1 MMNLDILLSILLIFS
16 AACYL
21 LLGIRM
27 IAAKREVGSV
37 PIGVLFVIIS
47 VWVMGGAV
55 ELMSDSFTVFS
66 IGRTGHFVGTA
77 LLPLAALICFR
88 EYTGVTT
95 SLRTIVLLLIVPV
108 VSITLAATNQFH
120 QFMWQLPAV
129 SEHGDYL
136 TRPDEWGSWFLFVH
150 APYSYALI
158 GAAMFTLLAH
168 SSAVAPANRRGLFLL
183 VAACI
188 APLVATVIYDLGLG
202 SNVVSF
208 VPFVFAAMLPI
219 YIWLIV
225 GEGIVEFA
233 PLAYETVFQNMQDPV
248 IVIDAQRRIIGLNNC
263 AEAMLSIAEQDALRT
278 PLDELF
284 HDGATLVFE
293 ALETQKPQKMMT
305 TTGRFLHVQVSPIHS
320 ERSSVRGGRVLM
332 FRDVSDVEKAQSEV
346 RKSEKLLRTLIDHSV
361 NGVIRFR
368 WVQNEETGGKDL
380 RCIFANAAA
389 GRFLNSGP
397 DDLVD
402 LRASEITRLAMTGM
416 EVHTQNDMLGK
427 LRESCEVGET
437 MDVEL
442 LQNNADGPRFLR
454 LICQP
459 VGEDIAA
466 TFIDVTDTKTK
477 ERQMESIAWSDTLT
491 GVLNRR
497 GFERDAAQRLTDSAD
512 DATGALLF
520 IDLND
525 FKDINDRF
533 GHVVGDQL
541 LTIAAQRLR
550 KALRSQDII
559 GRPGGDEFVALV
571 PDVSAPVAD
580 TLAQRLA
587 RALEAPY
594 NIGSETMSC
603 AASIGLALY
612 PTNAKSLTGLLRE
625 ADQAMYRAKAR
636 TRGASELRH
645 DDLLEKAI

>member
-1 MMNLDILLSILLIFS
+1 MNLDITLSILLIFS
-16 AACYL
+16 AACYVL
-21 LLGIRM
+21 MGISM
-27 IAAKREVGSV
+27 ITARREVGSV
-37 PIGVLFVIIS
+37 PLGMLFVIIS
-47 VWVMGGAV
+47 FWVMGGAV
-55 ELMSDSFTVFS
+55 ELMSESFTVFS
-66 IGRTGHFVGTA
+66 IGRTGHFIGTA
-77 LLPLAALICFR
+77 LLPLAAFVCFR
-88 EYTGVTT
+88 EYTGAATP
-95 SLRTIVLLLIVPV
+95 LRTIVLLLIVPA
-108 VSITLAATNQFH
+108 VSISLAATNQYH
-120 QFMWQLPAV
+120 QFMWHLPAAN
-129 SEHGDYL
+129 EAGEFL
-136 TRPDEWGSWFLFVH
+136 TRPVKWGPWFLFVH

-158 GAAMFTLLAH
+158 GAAMFTLMVH
-168 SSAVAPANRRGLFLL
+168 SSAVAPAHRRGLFLL
-183 VAACI
+183 VAACVGPLI
-188 APLVATVIYDLGLG
+188 ATLAYDFGVGSDVI
-202 SNVVSF
+202 SF

-248 IVIDAQRRIIGLNNC
+248 IVIDEQRRIIGLNHC
-263 AEAMLSIAEQDALRT
+263 AESMLAVSEEQALRS
-278 PLDELF
+278 PLEEIF
-284 HDGATLVFE
+284 NDGATVVFE
-293 ALETQKPQKMMT
+293 ALETHKPQKMMT
-305 TTGRFLHVQVSPIHS
+305 STGRYLHVQVSPIES

-368 WVQNEETGGKDL
+368 WVQNEDSGGKDL

-389 GRFLNSGP
+389 GRFLNAEP
-397 DDLVD
+397 EELVD

-416 EVHTQNDMLGK
+416 DAHTQNGVLDQ
-427 LRESCEVGET
+427 LRESCECGEN
-437 MDVEL
+437 MEVEL
-442 LQNNADGPRFLR
+442 LQANVDGPRFLR

-459 VGEDIAA
+459 VGDDIAA
-466 TFIDVTDTKTK
+466 TFIDVTDSKAK
-477 ERQMESIAWSDTLT
+477 ERQMESIAWSDPLT

-525 FKDINDRF
+525 FKEINDRY

-571 PDVSAPVAD
+571 PDVSAAVAD
-580 TLAQRLA
+580 KLAQRLA
-587 RALEAPY
+587 KALEAPY
-594 NIGSETMSC
+594 NIGTETMNC

-612 PTNAKSLTGLLRE
+612 PTNANTLTGLLRE

-636 TRGASELRH
+636 TRGASEPRH

>member
-1 MMNLDILLSILLIFS
+1 MNLDITLSILLIFS
-16 AACYL
+16 AACYVL
-21 LLGIRM
+21 MGISM
-27 IAAKREVGSV
+27 ITARREVGSV
-37 PIGVLFVIIS
+37 PIGMLFVVIS
-47 VWVMGGAV
+47 FWVMGGAV
-55 ELMSDSFTVFS
+55 ELMSESFTVFS
-66 IGRTGHFVGTA
+66 IGRTGHFIGTA
-77 LLPLAALICFR
+77 LLPLAAFVCFR
-88 EYTGVTT
+88 EYTGTT
-95 SLRTIVLLLIVPV
+95 TRLRTIVLLLIIPV
-108 VSITLAATNQFH
+108 VSISLAASNQFH
-120 QFMWQLPAV
+120 QLMWYLPAV
-129 SEHGDYL
+129 SEAGEFL
-136 TRPDEWGSWFLFVH
+136 TRPDKWGPWFLFVH

-158 GAAMFTLLAH
+158 GAAMFTLMVH
-168 SSAVAPANRRGLFLL
+168 SSAVAPAHRRGLFLL
-183 VAACI
+183 VAACVGPLI
-188 APLVATVIYDLGLG
+188 ATLAYDFGVG

-248 IVIDAQRRIIGLNNC
+248 IVIDEQQRIIGLNHC
-263 AEAMLSIAEQDALRT
+263 AETMLAVSEKQALRT
-278 PLDELF
+278 PLEEIF
-284 HDGATLVFE
+284 NDGATVIFE

-305 TTGRFLHVQVSPIHS
+305 STGRFLHVQVSPIQS
-320 ERSSVRGGRVLM
+320 ERTSVRGGRVLM

-368 WVQNEETGGKDL
+368 WVQNEDTGGTDL

-389 GRFLNSGP
+389 GRFLNAEP

-416 EVHTQNDMLGK
+416 DSHNQNSVLDQ
-427 LRESCEVGET
+427 LRESCESGEN
-437 MDVEL
+437 MEVEL
-442 LQNNADGPRFLR
+442 LQSNVSGPRFLR

-459 VGEDIAA
+459 VGDDIAA
-466 TFIDVTDTKTK
+466 TFIDVTDTKAK
-477 ERQMESIAWSDTLT
+477 ERQMESIAWSDPLT

-525 FKDINDRF
+525 FKEINDRY

-571 PDVSAPVAD
+571 PDVSAAIAD
-580 TLAQRLA
+580 KLAKRLA
-587 RALEAPY
+587 KALEAPY

-612 PTNAKSLTGLLRE
+612 PTNANTLTGLLRE

>member
-1 MMNLDILLSILLIFS
+1 MNLDTTLSILLIFS
-16 AACYL
+16 AACYVL
-21 LLGIRM
+21 MGISM
-27 IAAKREVGSV
+27 ITARREVGSV
-37 PIGVLFVIIS
+37 PIGMLFVVIS

-55 ELMSDSFTVFS
+55 ELMSESFTVFS
-66 IGRTGHFVGTA
+66 IGRTGHFIGTA
-77 LLPLAALICFR
+77 LLPLAAFVCFR
-88 EYTGVTT
+88 EYAGAKTP
-95 SLRTIVLLLIVPV
+95 LRTIVLLLIIPA
-108 VSITLAATNQFH
+108 VSVSLAATNPFH
-120 QFMWQLPAV
+120 QFMWYLPAV
-129 SEHGDYL
+129 NEAGEFL
-136 TRPDEWGSWFLFVH
+136 TRPDKWGPWFLFVH

-158 GAAMFTLLAH
+158 GAAMFTLMVH
-168 SSAVAPANRRGLFLL
+168 SSAVAPAHRRGLFLL
-183 VAACI
+183 VAACVGPLI
-188 APLVATVIYDLGLG
+188 ATLAYDFGVG
-202 SNVVSF
+202 SNVISF
-208 VPFVFAAMLPI
+208 VPFVFTAMLPI

-248 IVIDAQRRIIGLNNC
+248 IVIDEQQRIIGLNHC
-263 AEAMLSIAEQDALRT
+263 AEMMLAVSEEEALRT
-278 PLDELF
+278 PLEEIF
-284 HDGATLVFE
+284 NDGATVVFN

-305 TTGRFLHVQVSPIHS
+305 STGRFLHVQVSPIQS
-320 ERSSVRGGRVLM
+320 ERTSVRGGRVLM

-368 WVQNEETGGKDL
+368 WLQNEDSGGRDL

-389 GRFLNSGP
+389 GRFLNSAP
-397 DDLVD
+397 DDLAD

-416 EVHTQNDMLGK
+416 DASTQNSVLDQ
-427 LRESCEVGET
+427 LRESCESGES
-437 MDVEL
+437 MEVEL
-442 LQNNADGPRFLR
+442 LQANVSGPRFLR

-459 VGEDIAA
+459 VGDDIAA
-466 TFIDVTDTKTK
+466 TFIDVTDTKAK
-477 ERQMESIAWSDTLT
+477 ERQMESIAWSDPLT

-497 GFERDAAQRLTDSAD
+497 GFERDAAQRLTESAD

-525 FKDINDRF
+525 FKEINDRY

-571 PDVSAPVAD
+571 PDVSATIAD
-580 TLAQRLA
+580 KLAIRLA
-587 RALEAPY
+587 KALEAPY
-594 NIGSETMSC
+594 NIGSETMIC

-612 PTNAKSLTGLLRE
+612 PTNANTLTGLLRE

>member
-1 MMNLDILLSILLIFS
+1 MNLDTTLSILLIFS
-16 AACYL
+16 AACYVL
-21 LLGIRM
+21 MGISM
-27 IAAKREVGSV
+27 ITARREVGSV
-37 PIGVLFVIIS
+37 PIGMLFVVIS

-55 ELMSDSFTVFS
+55 ELMSESFTVFS
-66 IGRTGHFVGTA
+66 IGRTGHFIGTA
-77 LLPLAALICFR
+77 LLPLAAFVCFR
-88 EYTGVTT
+88 EYAGAKTP
-95 SLRTIVLLLIVPV
+95 LRTIVLLLIIPA
-108 VSITLAATNQFH
+108 VSVSLAATNPFH
-120 QFMWQLPAV
+120 QFMWYLPAV
-129 SEHGDYL
+129 NEAGEFL
-136 TRPDEWGSWFLFVH
+136 TRPDKWGPWFLFVH

-158 GAAMFTLLAH
+158 GAAMFTLMVH
-168 SSAVAPANRRGLFLL
+168 SSAVAPAHRRGLFLL
-183 VAACI
+183 VAACVGPLI
-188 APLVATVIYDLGLG
+188 ATLAYDFGVG
-202 SNVVSF
+202 SNVISF
-208 VPFVFAAMLPI
+208 VPFVFTAMLPI

-248 IVIDAQRRIIGLNNC
+248 IVIDEQQRIIGLNHC
-263 AEAMLSIAEQDALRT
+263 AEMMLAVSEEEALRT
-278 PLDELF
+278 PLEEIF
-284 HDGATLVFE
+284 NDGATVVFN

-305 TTGRFLHVQVSPIHS
+305 STGRFLHVQVSPIQS
-320 ERSSVRGGRVLM
+320 ERTSVRGGRVLM

-368 WVQNEETGGKDL
+368 WLQNEDSGGRDL

-389 GRFLNSGP
+389 GRFLNSAP
-397 DDLVD
+397 DDLAD

-416 EVHTQNDMLGK
+416 NANTQNSVLDQ
-427 LRESCEVGET
+427 LRESCESGES
-437 MDVEL
+437 MEVEL
-442 LQNNADGPRFLR
+442 LQANVSGPRFLR

-459 VGEDIAA
+459 VGDDIAA
-466 TFIDVTDTKTK
+466 TFIDVTDTKAK
-477 ERQMESIAWSDTLT
+477 ERQMESIAWSDPLT

-497 GFERDAAQRLTDSAD
+497 GFERDAAQRLTESAD

-525 FKDINDRF
+525 FKEINDRY

-571 PDVSAPVAD
+571 PDVSATIAD
-580 TLAQRLA
+580 KLAIRLA
-587 RALEAPY
+587 KALEAPY
-594 NIGSETMSC
+594 NIGSETMIC

-612 PTNAKSLTGLLRE
+612 PTNANTLTGLLRE

>member
-1 MMNLDILLSILLIFS
+1 MNLDTTLSILLIFS
-16 AACYL
+16 AACYVL
-21 LLGIRM
+21 MGISM
-27 IAAKREVGSV
+27 ITARREVGSV
-37 PIGVLFVIIS
+37 PIGMLFVVIS

-55 ELMSDSFTVFS
+55 ELMSESFTVFS
-66 IGRTGHFVGTA
+66 IGRTGHFIGTA
-77 LLPLAALICFR
+77 LLPLAAFVCFR
-88 EYTGVTT
+88 EYAGAKTP
-95 SLRTIVLLLIVPV
+95 LRTIVLLLIIPA
-108 VSITLAATNQFH
+108 VSVSLAATNPFH
-120 QFMWQLPAV
+120 QFMWYLPAV
-129 SEHGDYL
+129 NEAGEFL
-136 TRPDEWGSWFLFVH
+136 TRPDKWGPWFLFVH

-158 GAAMFTLLAH
+158 GAAMFTLMVH
-168 SSAVAPANRRGLFLL
+168 SSAVAPAHRRGLFLL
-183 VAACI
+183 VAACVGPLI
-188 APLVATVIYDLGLG
+188 ATLAYDFGVG
-202 SNVVSF
+202 SNVISF
-208 VPFVFAAMLPI
+208 VPFVFTAMLPI

-248 IVIDAQRRIIGLNNC
+248 IVIDEQQRIIGLNHC
-263 AEAMLSIAEQDALRT
+263 AEMMLAVSEQEALRT
-278 PLDELF
+278 PLEEIF
-284 HDGATLVFE
+284 NDGATVVFD

-305 TTGRFLHVQVSPIHS
+305 STGRFLHVQVSPIQS
-320 ERSSVRGGRVLM
+320 ERTSVRGGRVLM

-368 WVQNEETGGKDL
+368 WLQNEDSGGRDL

-389 GRFLNSGP
+389 GRFLNSAP
-397 DDLVD
+397 DDLAD

-416 EVHTQNDMLGK
+416 NASTQNSVLDQ
-427 LRESCEVGET
+427 LRESCESGES
-437 MDVEL
+437 MEVEL
-442 LQNNADGPRFLR
+442 LQANVSGPRFLR

-459 VGEDIAA
+459 VGDDIAA
-466 TFIDVTDTKTK
+466 TFIDVTDTKAK
-477 ERQMESIAWSDTLT
+477 ERQMESIAWSDPLT

-497 GFERDAAQRLTDSAD
+497 GFERDAAQRLTESAD

-525 FKDINDRF
+525 FKEINDRY

-571 PDVSAPVAD
+571 PDVSATIAD
-580 TLAQRLA
+580 KLAIRLA
-587 RALEAPY
+587 KALEAPY
-594 NIGSETMSC
+594 NIGSETMIC

-612 PTNAKSLTGLLRE
+612 PTNANTLTGLLRE